1 MMCCF
6 DHHRGLFKSLPKTS
20 IKAWTQ
26 YFFHANVWEVGLNL
40 PTVDHQFWRNI
51 VQLPPHALVPNLEA
65 STASTHTASKRSPPS
80 KGYFRWITPNRSK
93 FWSKCAKYKIIWTF
107 GFWSFSISIA
117 LHPCKQDLDVRYR
130 NLAPQDE
137 KYREILNENEL
148 CWICRCLLQ
157 RSLCWSHHG
166 RHGKPFYTPDVS
178 NPQQFVFSLL
188 LSEIKVRNKKK
199 MKQLYFDGHNSEVL
213 Y

>member
-1 MMCCF
+1 M
-6 DHHRGLFKSLPKTS
+6 KYA
-20 IKAWTQ
+20 I
-26 YFFHANVWEVGLNL
+26 
-40 PTVDHQFWRNI
+40 
-51 VQLPPHALVPNLEA
+51 
-65 STASTHTASKRSPPS
+65 
-80 KGYFRWITPNRSK
+80 RSK
-93 FWSKCAKYKIIWTF
+93 FWLKCAKYKIIWTF

-166 RHGKPFYTPDVS
+166 WHGKPFYTPDVS

-188 LSEIKVRNKKK
+188 LSEIQIKNKQWNNYILMDRTETPELRLLDTDLRVVFRLVGEAFFKDWIVAVTHSSAIFEATCSW
-199 MKQLYFDGHNSEVL
+199 QEAR
-213 Y
+213 